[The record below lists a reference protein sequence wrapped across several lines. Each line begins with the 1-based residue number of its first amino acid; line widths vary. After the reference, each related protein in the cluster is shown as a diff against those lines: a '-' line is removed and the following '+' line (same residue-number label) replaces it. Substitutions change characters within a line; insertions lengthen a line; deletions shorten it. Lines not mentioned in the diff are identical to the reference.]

1 MSALPVDCG
10 PGMTMPILKK
20 TGLLMKQPADAT
32 RGQAVEVRF
41 GQVGIM
47 QVRLRTTQP
56 GEILD
61 ELTGKTATAPHFFDR
76 TPVCLDL
83 SSLPKTPSAEDIRGV
98 IEVVKRA
105 GMMTVGLTHGGTAI
119 EELANQLE
127 LPVIHHVRASTKT
140 APVVQPA
147 PAPPSSA
154 APAPMGQEALAPT
167 PVPASPPVLTP
178 ASAAAARRAAAAAQ
192 SAATAH
198 PAGAAYS
205 SAATHSAATGHSGA
219 AAHSAG
225 ATHSG
230 AATHSDAAPYSAAAA
245 RSPAAT
251 NPSAAAAPSP
261 APELAAAPPALMQHQ
276 PVRSGQRVYAR
287 NRDLIVTATV
297 AAGAEVMADGCV
309 HVYGPLRGRVMA
321 GAHGDTD
328 ARVFCQSFHA
338 ELVSIAGVFRVF
350 ETIPTELAGMPVQA
364 WLSGD
369 DLKFA
374 KIGE

>member
-1 MSALPVDCG
+1 
-10 PGMTMPILKK
+10 MPILKK

-147 PAPPSSA
+147 PPATAAAAPVGQD
-154 APAPMGQEALAPT
+154 APAPTL
-167 PVPASPPVLTP
+167 VPASAPVLTP
-178 ASAAAARRAAAAAQ
+178 ASAAAARRSAAAAT
-192 SAATAH
+192 AA
-198 PAGAAYS
+198 
-205 SAATHSAATGHSGA
+205 
-219 AAHSAG
+219 
-225 ATHSG
+225 HSG
-230 AATHSDAAPYSAAAA
+230 AATHAGATAHSAAAPYSAAAVNSA
-245 RSPAAT
+245 AAHSPAAA
-251 NPSAAAAPSP
+251 NSSAAAAPPP

>member
-10 PGMTMPILKK
+10 PGMPMPILKK

-61 ELTGKTATAPHFFDR
+61 ELTGKTATAPQFFDR

-83 SSLPKTPSAEDIRGV
+83 SSLPKTPSAEDIRRV

-147 PAPPSSA
+147 PPATA
-154 APAPMGQEALAPT
+154 APATAGQEASAPT
-167 PVPASPPVLTP
+167 PVPASTPVLTP
-178 ASAAAARRAAAAAQ
+178 ASAAAARRSAAAAAAVH
-192 SAATAH
+192 SASATHAGATAH
-198 PAGAAYS
+198 
-205 SAATHSAATGHSGA
+205 SA
-219 AAHSAG
+219 
-225 ATHSG
+225 
-230 AATHSDAAPYSAAAA
+230 AAPYSAAAA
-245 RSPAAT
+245 HSSAGDHSPAGA
-251 NPSAAAAPSP
+251 NSSA
-261 APELAAAPPALMQHQ
+261 
-276 PVRSGQRVYAR
+276 
-287 NRDLIVTATV
+287 
-297 AAGAEVMADGCV
+297 
-309 HVYGPLRGRVMA
+309 
-321 GAHGDTD
+321 
-328 ARVFCQSFHA
+328 
-338 ELVSIAGVFRVF
+338 
-350 ETIPTELAGMPVQA
+350 
-364 WLSGD
+364 
-369 DLKFA
+369 
-374 KIGE
+374 